1 MADPNAA
8 LPPKPGRLWKIV
20 LVLSLALNLAVAGV
34 VAGTVLS
41 GRTSGGPPR
50 SFDLG
55 IGPVAQALS
64 RQERRDVGRM
74 LREARVLR
82 DLNPRGR
89 AAEMIAVLQSEP
101 LDADLLRALF
111 SEQGADV
118 ARLQSTAQEAL
129 LTTIQNMS
137 PERRAAFAAA
147 LAEEMDRG
155 PWRGLRPSGRGL

>member
-1 MADPNAA
+1 
-8 LPPKPGRLWKIV
+8 L

-41 GRTSGGPPR
+41 GRAGDGPPR

-64 RQERRDVGRM
+64 RQERREVGRM
-74 LREARVLR
+74 LRRAGVLR
-82 DLNPRGR
+82 DVNPRGR
-89 AAEMIAVLQSEP
+89 AAEMIEVLQSEP
-101 LDADLLRALF
+101 FEVDRLRLLF

-118 ARLQSTAQEAL
+118 DRLQSAAQEAL
-129 LTTIQNMS
+129 LTTIMNMT

-147 LAEEMDRG
+147 LAEEMERG
-155 PWRGLRPSGRGL
+155 PGRLLRPSGG